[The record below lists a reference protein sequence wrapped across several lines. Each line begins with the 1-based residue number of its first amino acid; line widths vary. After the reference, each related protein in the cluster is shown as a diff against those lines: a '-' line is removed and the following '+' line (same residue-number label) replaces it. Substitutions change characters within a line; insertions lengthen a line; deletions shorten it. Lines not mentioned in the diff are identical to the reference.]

1 MAIVSLSRAPSILMA
16 ERNGTRAPSPR
27 AKRRSK
33 RTGLSATVSSRQ
45 DGAAMLAFAAS
56 VRATAS
62 HSTAFISSLGLGNLA
77 IVRCPSW
84 SRTDALGRAP
94 PRDEP

>member
-1 MAIVSLSRAPSILMA
+1 
-16 ERNGTRAPSPR
+16 
-27 AKRRSK
+27 
-33 RTGLSATVSSRQ
+33 
-45 DGAAMLAFAAS
+45 MLAFAAS

-62 HSTAFISSLGLGNLA
+62 HSTAFVSSLGLGNLA

-94 PRDEP
+94 PRNEP